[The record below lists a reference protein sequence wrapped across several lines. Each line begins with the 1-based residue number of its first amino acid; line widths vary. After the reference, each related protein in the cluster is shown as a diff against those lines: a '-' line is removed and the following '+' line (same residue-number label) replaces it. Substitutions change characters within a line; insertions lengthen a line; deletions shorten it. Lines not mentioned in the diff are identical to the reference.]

1 MLKNKAKN
9 ASSNFIKSSKNIL
22 VKRNISKVET
32 QTPQEKSKNINLNR
46 EEINDEE
53 KMTAQTFLNKLENNG
68 IKKIKISQIV
78 LLILFIFVVIR
89 N

>member
-1 MLKNKAKN
+1 MKN

-32 QTPQEKSKNINLNR
+32 QTQQEKSKNINLNR

-53 KMTAQTFLNKLENNG
+53 KMTAQTFLNKLENNS
-68 IKKIKISQIV
+68 IKKIKIFQIL